1 MVGDRDGVRKRSC
14 GAALPAIC
22 RQTTHSQVVF
32 IVSAKTKAA
41 ASWDSPLQR
50 APTAHLGLGSEQPAL
65 VERVAAHC
73 RGRWTGRDLKSP
85 SNPNHSPVLQLSVP
99 SSLKARERLLARV
112 DTRPWPVL
120 PSKLL
125 VLSAHR
131 ALGNRIPESCCFWV
145 TTAKSPPSPHTLFW
159 APLQHRPS
167 AVAQSEPFGRTVSPP
182 LGEVFRS
189 VVYLSEVGSWQLRG
203 YFSSMTLLFFSR
215 SSPCCS
221 V

>member
-1 MVGDRDGVRKRSC
+1 MVRDRDGVRKTLC
-14 GAALPAIC
+14 GAVLPAIC
-22 RQTTHSQVVF
+22 RQTTRSQVVF
-32 IVSAKTKAA
+32 IVSVKTKAA

-50 APTAHLGLGSEQPAL
+50 APTAHLGLGSEQRAL

-99 SSLKARERLLARV
+99 SCLKARERLLARV

-131 ALGNRIPESCCFWV
+131 TVSQSHAAFGSQQLNR
-145 TTAKSPPSPHTLFW
+145 PPPHTHCSGL
-159 APLQHRPS
+159 LSNTGQVLLPS
-167 AVAQSEPFGRTVSPP
+167 LSHLGGQCPHHWERCLGAWFTSPRWGP
-182 LGEVFRS
+182 
-189 VVYLSEVGSWQLRG
+189 GS
-203 YFSSMTLLFFSR
+203 
-215 SSPCCS
+215 
-221 V
+221 